1 LLFAY
6 INDMSSSA
14 RSLRNRGTFLPAV
27 AFGLIALASS
37 SAQSIDA
44 AGARAN
50 ALALEQRG
58 DNAGAEQA
66 WQTIAKAEPHNV
78 EALAHLGLLEARQ
91 EQLEKAIDYYR
102 QAIALNPKLPG
113 LQMNLGLALFKAA
126 QFPDAIR
133 MFSAEIKQ
141 HPGDQRLTILLGMS
155 HYGLKDYLVAIPYL
169 RRAADHD
176 PENVTLRM
184 ALARSCLLSE
194 QYPCVIEVHREIK
207 SLDSKVAEADILAA
221 EALDAQKDR
230 DAAVVLVEAA
240 VKANPE
246 GEDVHFALGYL
257 LWTKGRWAEAA
268 REVKAE
274 LQRDPQNLQ
283 ARIYLADAQVQQGDF
298 ATPLQ
303 ELQKLVASDPSQPLV
318 HLDLG
323 MIAAK
328 NGHTEDAIREFKMA
342 TQSAPENADVHMRV
356 AKQLESLGRT
366 EEARLE
372 RERASRMP
380 QPGYPSL
387 LDILESS
394 D

>member
-1 LLFAY
+1 
-6 INDMSSSA
+6 MSSSA

-133 MFSAEIKQ
+133 MFSAEIKR

-328 NGHTEDAIREFKMA
+328 NGHKDDAIREFKMA